1 MIVLFDACW
10 RPDAG
15 EPGED
20 LFLPGVHNSAW
31 VQCPTHTVLRAF
43 GLGEAWASD
52 RLQHYVTAVVRR
64 FATDPRVAIWDIYNE
79 PTMRQSEHLILPRL
93 AALNGW
99 PPGKHPDHWL
109 LDGVKL
115 NIILSLVRQAAPG
128 LKIRKTHKLLAGC
141 HICLQAFQ
149 WAREVSPMQPLT
161 TAVWDFPNSQDEEDV
176 KEYKDSL
183 MLWGTRSI
191 QNMPDMNIMCR
202 QCSTTSLS
210 NSVI

>member
-1 MIVLFDACW
+1 MVRPSLPFPGVAGFSAVRIFLHEELFHRHGMAFLQDVSRLLDVLHRQGQFAFCRVHAPVCMYVVIVPSEPSDSATGMSTMIVLFDACW

-128 LKIRKTHKLLAGC
+128 LK
-141 HICLQAFQ
+141 
-149 WAREVSPMQPLT
+149 
-161 TAVWDFPNSQDEEDV
+161 
-176 KEYKDSL
+176 
-183 MLWGTRSI
+183 
-191 QNMPDMNIMCR
+191 
-202 QCSTTSLS
+202 
-210 NSVI
+210 